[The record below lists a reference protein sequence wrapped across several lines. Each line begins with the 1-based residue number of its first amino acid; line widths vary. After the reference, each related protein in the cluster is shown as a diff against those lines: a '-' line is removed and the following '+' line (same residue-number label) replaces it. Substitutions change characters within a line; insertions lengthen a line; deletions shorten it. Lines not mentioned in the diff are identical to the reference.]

1 MPKIKFTT
9 TLDSELLKQLKI
21 YAIQNDKNV
30 NNILEDLIIEFM
42 DKQQKEQ
49 G

>member
-1 MPKIKFTT
+1 MSKIKFTT